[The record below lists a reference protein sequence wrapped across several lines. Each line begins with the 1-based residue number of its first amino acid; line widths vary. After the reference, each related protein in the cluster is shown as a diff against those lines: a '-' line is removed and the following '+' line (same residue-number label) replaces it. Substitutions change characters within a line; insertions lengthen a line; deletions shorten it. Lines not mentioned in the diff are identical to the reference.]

1 MTGSAKSISISKLQT
16 AVKAALAATQKA
28 HPEARFEP
36 ADPTDSS
43 PISYVPWHICGYP
56 TVTLGPGQDFNKK
69 VEIAKTF
76 TGILASNPAVAALG
90 IDGKFEPAV
99 YVAGDQTTIGFVP
112 SEVSLTS

>member
-36 ADPTDSS
+36 GDPTDSS
-43 PISYVPWHICGYP
+43 PITYVPWHICCYP

-90 IDGKFEPAV
+90 IDEPAV